1 VIQRAEFVR
10 HLLWYHSMEPNNGL
24 TSEQCSHGP
33 SHSLETSSQPLTPS
47 PKESEATTTVVTTSL
62 PDVPQPPTPPRDEAD
77 EEVPLEGLSEVQVNV
92 LRRVMAGADI
102 SHAAVWAGVN
112 RGTVHRWHKNPR
124 FAAVLDAW
132 KQRTREVTRNQLVAL
147 SERCVHV
154 LSDALDRDDARV
166 AMSLLKHLGMLT
178 PIEQPHV
185 QITMTMPTP
194 AVVQHSQPQEQRAA
208 QTEPRAEASDTPAP
222 PSAPSNPALSYPST
236 PRTLKEVRALINQIE
251 TKFDD
256 MHRRPDIL
264 PTNRANK

>member
-1 VIQRAEFVR
+1 
-10 HLLWYHSMEPNNGL
+10 M
-24 TSEQCSHGP
+24 
-33 SHSLETSSQPLTPS
+33 
-47 PKESEATTTVVTTSL
+47 
-62 PDVPQPPTPPRDEAD
+62 PQPPTPPRDEAD

-185 QITMTMPTP
+185 QITMTMPSP
-194 AVVQHSQPQEQRAA
+194 AVVHRSQPQEQPA
-208 QTEPRAEASDTPAP
+208 AEAEPQATGSDTPAP

-251 TKFDD
+251 TKFGD

>member
-1 VIQRAEFVR
+1 
-10 HLLWYHSMEPNNGL
+10 MNPNDSL

-62 PDVPQPPTPPRDEAD
+62 PDVPQAPTPPRDEAE
-77 EEVPLEGLSEVQVNV
+77 EEVPFEGLSEVQIKV
-92 LRRVMAGADI
+92 LRRVMAGVDI
-102 SHAAVWAGVN
+102 THAAVTAGVN

-185 QITMTMPTP
+185 QITMTMPSP
-194 AVVQHSQPQEQRAA
+194 AVVQHSQPQEQRIAETQPQA
-208 QTEPRAEASDTPAP
+208 TESETPIP
-222 PSAPSNPALSYPST
+222 PPTLANPSLSFPPT
-236 PRTLKEVRALINQIE
+236 PRNLKEVRALINEID
-251 TKFDD
+251 TKFGD
-256 MHRRPDIL
+256 MIRRPDIL
-264 PTNRANK
+264 PTNRSNR

>member
-1 VIQRAEFVR
+1 MPDSAN
-10 HLLWYHSMEPNNGL
+10 P
-24 TSEQCSHGP
+24 P
-33 SHSLETSSQPLTPS
+33 TPS
-47 PKESEATTTVVTTSL
+47 PKESEATTTAVTTSL
-62 PDVPQPPTPPRDEAD
+62 PEVPQAPAPPRDEAD
-77 EEVPLEGLSEVQVNV
+77 EEVPFEGLSEVQIKV
-92 LRRVMAGADI
+92 LRRVMAGVDI
-102 SHAAVWAGVN
+102 THAAVTAGVN

-166 AMSLLKHLGMLT
+166 AMSLLKYLGMLT

-185 QITMTMPTP
+185 QITMTVPSP
-194 AVVQHSQPQEQRAA
+194 AAVQHSQPQEQRAA
-208 QTEPRAEASDTPAP
+208 RTEPQATESDAPTP
-222 PSAPSNPALSYPST
+222 PSAPSNPALSFPST
-236 PRTLKEVRALINQIE
+236 PRNLKEVRALINQIE
-251 TKFDD
+251 TKFGD

>member
-1 VIQRAEFVR
+1 MNANS
-10 HLLWYHSMEPNNGL
+10 LL
-24 TSEQCSHGP
+24 TSGETPVGEAG
-33 SHSLETSSQPLTPS
+33 HSLLDSATTPTPS

-62 PDVPQPPTPPRDEAD
+62 PDMPQPPTPPRDEAD
-77 EEVPLEGLSEVQVNV
+77 EEVPFEGLSEVQINV
-92 LRRVMAGADI
+92 LRRVMNGADI

-112 RGTVHRWHKNPR
+112 RGTIHRWHKNPR

-194 AVVQHSQPQEQRAA
+194 AVVQHSQPQEQQAA
-208 QTEPRAEASDTPAP
+208 QAQPQATESNTPTP
-222 PSAPSNPALSYPST
+222 PSTLANPSLSYPST

-251 TKFDD
+251 TKFGD